1 MNTNNTVFPNANPIP
16 PQGTANTAGGNGE
29 SNITVPPGEDF
40 NTNTM
45 QGSLQQ
51 ILSDNLGNFV
61 VCDFVIGTQEMV
73 KRQGILYFVG
83 RSYIVLYEEIE
94 MTYVICDIFSIKFVT
109 FYLPGRRPRP
119 TQRALGQ

>member
-1 MNTNNTVFPNANPIP
+1 MNNNNTMFPNTNPFP
-16 PQGTANTAGGNGE
+16 PQTPANTAGGNGE
-29 SNITVPPGEDF
+29 GNISTPPEEDF

-51 ILSDNLGNFV
+51 ILADNLGNFV

-109 FYLPGRRPRP
+109 FYLPGQRPRGS
-119 TQRALGQ
+119 QRVLRQ